1 MMILQRLFNI
11 KYKTKRNKS
20 TLFHSIFWQ
29 PISSFPRCSN
39 DISFWLPEN
48 IGKFSSNAF
57 YDLVRDQAGDL
68 IEQVELIDNFTN
80 AKTKRTSHCYRIA
93 YRAMDRNLTQ
103 KEVNE
108 LHKVIEEKVVREYH
122 VKIR

>member
-1 MMILQRLFNI
+1 MILYGIPDIRLFWSTDSGFLNQFKHDDSSTI
-11 KYKTKRNKS
+11 VQYKVKNQNEINR
-20 TLFHSIFWQ
+20 LFLILFFWQ
-29 PISSFPRCSN
+29 P
-39 DISFWLPEN
+39 
-48 IGKFSSNAF
+48 
-57 YDLVRDQAGDL
+57 
-68 IEQVELIDNFTN
+68 IDNFTN